1 MGEVTEKIYCCDRGD
16 NDNALAAAIL
26 AGNNRRDDWGPMAAM
41 MGGGMNNW
49 MNNPF
54 AYLMFLAFTR
64 NGFGNGNNAA
74 LEAIRTQMQD
84 NQNSSLIM
92 SALGDG
98 FNRNDFALSQL
109 AQNLNVDFNA
119 LQKCCCD
126 VQAAIREVGGAVNF
140 SAEKVINAAN
150 LGDCRIIEALNNCCC
165 STQRQIADFRP
176 DLLLQNCKD
185 TAELRNGQPLATVE
199 YSTGTPILNGTAVFV
214 PVTARVTV
222 VTQGCGCK
230 ATAVSFPRVE
240 INQKTGRSEMV
251 VDVTVEANGKT
262 ATYAIPENLSVTY
275 AGDIVLSTDKQGLT
289 GEVEAMVAS
298 ADQVIASVTH
308 AQKIKDKAPAI
319 LADFNPVYREKAR
332 NRTALWQD

>member
-1 MGEVTEKIYCCDRGD
+1 MEPVERIYCCDRD
-16 NDNALAAAIL
+16 NNDNALAAAIL
-26 AGNNRRDDWGPMAAM
+26 ANGNNRRDDWGPMAAM
-41 MGGGMNNW
+41 MSGGMNNW

-64 NGFGNGNNAA
+64 NGFGNDNNAA

-109 AQNLNVDFNA
+109 SQNLNVDFNA

-126 VQAAIREVGGAVNF
+126 VQAAIREVGGAVNL

-185 TAELRNGQPLATVE
+185 TAELRNGQRDLGFAITQGFSATAFQAQQDKCD
-199 YSTGTPILNGTAVFV
+199 ILRAGQDN
-214 PVTARVTV
+214 
-222 VTQGCGCK
+222 TQRIIDTLNNHWKDEQALKIQDLKFELSQERQNNLLLSRLCGNGCGCNN
-230 ATAVSFPRVE
+230 SCGCGCG
-240 INQKTGRSEMV
+240 Q
-251 VDVTVEANGKT
+251 
-262 ATYAIPENLSVTY
+262 
-275 AGDIVLSTDKQGLT
+275 
-289 GEVEAMVAS
+289 
-298 ADQVIASVTH
+298 
-308 AQKIKDKAPAI
+308 
-319 LADFNPVYREKAR
+319 
-332 NRTALWQD
+332 

>member
-1 MGEVTEKIYCCDRGD
+1 MGEVTEKIYCCDRD
-16 NDNALAAAIL
+16 NNDNALAAAIL

-64 NGFGNGNNAA
+64 NGFGNDNNAA

-109 AQNLNVDFNA
+109 SQNLNVDFNA

-165 STQRQIADFRP
+165 STQRQIADFRA

-185 TAELRNGQPLATVE
+185 TAELRNGQRDLGFA
-199 YSTGTPILNGTAVFV
+199 I
-214 PVTARVTV
+214 
-222 VTQGCGCK
+222 TQGFS
-230 ATAVSFPRVE
+230 ATAFQAQQDKCDILRAGQDNTQRIIDTLNNHWKDEQALKIQDLKFELSQERQ
-240 INQKTGRSEMV
+240 N
-251 VDVTVEANGKT
+251 
-262 ATYAIPENLSVTY
+262 NLLLLLKSV
-275 AGDIVLSTDKQGLT
+275 
-289 GEVEAMVAS
+289 
-298 ADQVIASVTH
+298 
-308 AQKIKDKAPAI
+308 
-319 LADFNPVYREKAR
+319 
-332 NRTALWQD
+332 